1 VNGVVLAFASAI
13 VCVANLPFLIDWSDL
28 VVGLPLILFAL
39 TSRIRVLSSFYLGAI
54 FPLYVAG
61 ERISA
66 ELPVGLAGKDLRVTG
81 VVADLPR
88 ESGFAS
94 RFRFRVIRTLGEDF
108 RGDVLISC
116 YRCEARFVPGDVMQA
131 TLRLN
136 RPRGTLNPDLL
147 DYEVWLF
154 TKNLKGAGY
163 IREVGPWFP
172 LDETRLLAYII
183 VTDNRLKT

>member
-1 VNGVVLAFASAI
+1 MNGVVLAFASAI

-147 DYEVWLF
+147 DY
-154 TKNLKGAGY
+154 
-163 IREVGPWFP
+163 
-172 LDETRLLAYII
+172 
-183 VTDNRLKT
+183 